1 VFERHWRRLQ
11 SRAGEGGE
19 PHVFRE
25 LALLDCLVHFEWVRL
40 RAPLLFVLLCGI
52 FPLDSIDAAKVP
64 PGFKTETIAEGLN
77 AGTALAISPD
87 GTVYLAEQ
95 TGHIRLIRDGV
106 LLESPLLDL
115 SARVDTH
122 WERGLIGLQFHPEYP
137 KKPYLFVVYVTKT
150 PYTHHVISRFTIEGD
165 KAPLNSEKVLFV
177 GDDQAGLGGSQ
188 PGGHQGGPIRF
199 GLDGCMYIGI
209 GEQTEQSASQSMD
222 TLQGKILRLN
232 IDGSIP
238 EDNPFY
244 YSADGKYRAI
254 YALGIRNPFGLAFK
268 PGTNRLFEAEIGKS
282 SFDEINE
289 VKAGKNYGWPL
300 AEGFSDDPALE
311 NPIHA
316 YPPAIGRS
324 ICGSVFYPQAGNFP
338 DGWKGKLFIAD
349 WGANW
354 VKAIDVDDS
363 EKLIDFGAG
372 FNRPVAVEVA
382 ADGSLWVLNR
392 GTRWR
397 DNKQFLNN
405 SSFLT
410 RISYVGGNYVEGE
423 DVRYPQ
429 SLAEAGAWSESAPY
443 APGEE
448 FTPFE
453 MNAPA
458 WKPGVRS
465 RYWIKMPRGGKV
477 TVSPHEDW
485 VFPEGAVIAQHFE
498 TESGQGHETHL
509 FRSNGDGTYQSTAY
523 AWSTDSEVP
532 TLVGQSTFQPMAS
545 DETVMWLSPGPTDAL
560 DPKTAIFGFQPQF
573 NARQLNVGD
582 QLADWRRRGWL
593 AKRDLDS
600 LPQLSSLDDPG
611 ASKLERIR
619 SYLDSNC
626 ASCHKPGGASR
637 GYFDA
642 RFETP
647 LDSQELISDLLMAG
661 DMGVEGAGLVKP
673 GEPEKSILY
682 LRLADKGGFRM
693 PPGTTGP
700 HDPPILKLLE
710 EWIRELDTEER
721 D

>member
-1 VFERHWRRLQ
+1 ML
-11 SRAGEGGE
+11 
-19 PHVFRE
+19 FRE
-25 LALLDCLVHFEWVRL
+25 LALLDRLAHFGDVRFL
-40 RAPLLFVLLCGI
+40 TSPFLILFSGVVICGLS
-52 FPLDSIDAAKVP
+52 FAAKVP
-64 PGFKTETIAEGLN
+64 SGFKTETIAEGVN

-95 TGHIRLIRDGV
+95 TGHIRIVRDGA
-106 LLESPLLDL
+106 LLDTPLLDL
-115 SARVDTH
+115 SARMDTH
-122 WERGLIGLQFHPEYP
+122 WERGLIGLQLHPDYP
-137 KKPYLFVVYVTKT
+137 KEPYLFVVYVTKE
-150 PYTHHVISRFTIEGD
+150 PFTHHVISRFAINGD
-165 KAPLNSEKVLFV
+165 KAPLNSEKVLFE

-209 GEQTEQSASQSMD
+209 GEQTEQRASQSMD

-244 YSADGKYRAI
+244 NSAEGKYRAI

-268 PGTNRLFEAEIGKS
+268 PGTNRLFEAEVGKS

-289 VKAGKNYGWPL
+289 IKAGKNYGWPL
-300 AEGFSDDPALE
+300 AEGFSEDPALE

-338 DGWKGKLFIAD
+338 DEWKGKFFIAD

-354 VKAIDVDDS
+354 VKAIDLDDS

-372 FNRPVAVEVA
+372 FNRPVALEVA
-382 ADGSLWVLNR
+382 PDGALWVLNR

-410 RISYVGGNYVEGE
+410 RISYVGGDYVEGE
-423 DVRYPQ
+423 DVRFPQ
-429 SLAEAGAWSESAPY
+429 TLDEAGAWNAATPY
-443 APGEE
+443 APGDG
-448 FTPFE
+448 FVPFE
-453 MNAPA
+453 LNAPA

-465 RYWIKMPRGGKV
+465 RYWIKMPSQGKV
-477 TVSPHEDW
+477 VFSAGEDW
-485 VFPEGAVIAQHFE
+485 VFPESAILVQHFE
-498 TESGQGHETHL
+498 SQSGQAHETHL
-509 FRSNGDGTYQSTAY
+509 YRSNGDGSYQATAY
-523 AWSTDSEVP
+523 SWSATSDVP
-532 TLVGQSTFQPMAS
+532 TLVAQSAFKPMAS

-582 QLADWRRRGWL
+582 QLADWQRRGWL
-593 AKRDLDS
+593 AKRDLKD

-611 ASKLERIR
+611 ASKLDRIR

-647 LDSQELISDLLMAG
+647 LDSQGLISDRLMAG
-661 DMGVEGAGLVKP
+661 DMGVEDAGLVKP
-673 GEPEKSILY
+673 GEPKKSVLY
-682 LRLADKGGFRM
+682 LRMADKGGFRM

-700 HDPPILKLLE
+700 HDTPVLKLLE
-710 EWIRELDTEER
+710 EWIRELDTGER
-721 D
+721 N